1 MAAVVSVPDELF
13 SEVGH
18 AWVLCEPGNTATET
32 ETELLSFCRDQL
44 ANYKV
49 PKLIFIRDELPML
62 LIGKLDRQA
71 LRKQSLQQA

>member
-1 MAAVVSVPDELF
+1 MAAMVSVPDELF

-18 AWVLCEPGNTATET
+18 AWVLCEPGNT

-62 LIGKLDRQA
+62 PIGKLDRQA